1 MTRDG
6 TVGRF
11 RRNRE
16 KPAASS
22 GHRSRSND
30 EDSVRGPHQGQQ
42 STRTA
47 PTGRTHDCKRP
58 LRCTPN
64 DLLPG
69 GGHPHMKR
77 REFITLL
84 GGAAVA
90 WPLAARA
97 QQGEQVPRVGVLIA
111 GLTEK
116 DSEGQLRMAAF
127 RGGLQNLG
135 WIEGRNVHI
144 EERWPGGNNERL
156 RSLAAELVGMRP
168 DAIFAGN
175 EAAMMALQ
183 HTASTLPIVFAQGSD
198 PVAPGLGASPTRP
211 GRNVTGFALWEYGF
225 AAKWGEVLRE
235 IAPRTVRIGVI
246 YDPANAMQRQ
256 LPDLERTLSPGVQV
270 VPLSVSSRSDLENAI
285 EQIASEP
292 NGALIV
298 FAGPLAVAYRDLII
312 TLAVKH
318 SLPLLYPYRYFTA
331 AGGLISYGPDL
342 VDQYRLAASY

>member
-1 MTRDG
+1 M
-6 TVGRF
+6 
-11 RRNRE
+11 
-16 KPAASS
+16 
-22 GHRSRSND
+22 SN
-30 EDSVRGPHQGQQ
+30 
-42 STRTA
+42 
-47 PTGRTHDCKRP
+47 
-58 LRCTPN
+58 
-64 DLLPG
+64 
-69 GGHPHMKR
+69 R
-77 REFITLL
+77 REFISLL
-84 GGAAVA
+84 GGAAVT

-97 QQGEQVPRVGVLIA
+97 QQGEQVRRIGVLIA
-111 GLTEK
+111 GLTEN

-127 RGGLQNLG
+127 RRGLQNLG

-156 RSLAAELVGMRP
+156 RSFAAELVGMRP
-168 DAIFAGN
+168 DVIFAGN

-183 HTASTLPIVFAQGSD
+183 HTASTLPIVFAQVSD
-198 PVAPGLGASPTRP
+198 PVAAGLVASPAQP
-211 GRNVTGFALWEYGF
+211 GGNVTGFALWEYGF
-225 AAKWGEVLRE
+225 AAKWGEVLKE

-270 VPLSVSSRSDLENAI
+270 VALSVSSRSDLENAI

-298 FAGPLAVAYRDLII
+298 FAGPLAVAHRDLII

-342 VDQYRLAASY
+342 VDQYRLAASYVDRILKGEKPADLPVQFPTRYMLVINLKTAKALGLTVPDKLLALANEVIE

>member
-1 MTRDG
+1 MTVTIG
-6 TVGRF
+6 
-11 RRNRE
+11 
-16 KPAASS
+16 
-22 GHRSRSND
+22 
-30 EDSVRGPHQGQQ
+30 
-42 STRTA
+42 
-47 PTGRTHDCKRP
+47 
-58 LRCTPN
+58 
-64 DLLPG
+64 
-69 GGHPHMKR
+69 R
-77 REFITLL
+77 RELLAAL
-84 GGAAVA
+84 GGAAA

-97 QQGEQVPRVGVLIA
+97 QQGEQMHRVGVLIA

-183 HTASTLPIVFAQGSD
+183 HTASTLPIVFAQVSD
-198 PVAPGLGASPTRP
+198 PVAAGLVASPARP
-211 GRNVTGFALWEYGF
+211 GGNVTGFALWEYGF

-298 FAGPLAVAYRDLII
+298 FAGPLAVAHRDLII

-342 VDQYRLAASY
+342 VDQYRLAASYIDRILKGEKPADLPVQFPTRYMLVINLKTAKALGLTVPDRLLALADEVIE